1 MFAKTNA
8 SRLVITQLKKENEAL
23 KEENNALI
31 VQLEEAKGDN
41 DLTEKK
47 RNLDKAKEICDKTI
61 AEYNRLIEDLKVAKK
76 AYEEQMKN
84 IKSVKEQ
91 YEKEMA
97 EAVSIYKQVTVG

>member
-1 MFAKTNA
+1 MFVKTNA
-8 SRLVITQLKKENEAL
+8 SRLVINQLKKENAAL

-31 VQLEEAKGDN
+31 AQLEEAKGDN
-41 DLTEKK
+41 DLAEKK
-47 RNLDKAKEICDKTI
+47 RNLDKAKEVCDKTV

-76 AYEEQMKN
+76 TYEEQMKN

-97 EAVSIYKQVTVG
+97 EAVQAYKETTAH